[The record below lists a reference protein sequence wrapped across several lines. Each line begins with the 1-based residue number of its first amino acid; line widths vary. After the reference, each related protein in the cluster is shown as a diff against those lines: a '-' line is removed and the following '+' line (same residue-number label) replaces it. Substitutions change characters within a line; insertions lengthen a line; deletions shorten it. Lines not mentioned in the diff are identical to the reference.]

1 MKGKARRL
9 LSWVCVLALCMSL
22 LPVTALAI
30 GTNGYAEN
38 TYNDKESAQEAT
50 GVTANKTVRPNE
62 DGTYTVTLSVEGYTQ
77 DSSTTQDLPADI
89 VLVVDTSTSMADE
102 VGWKVCGCTEF
113 TEETVWFG
121 TMYVC
126 KECDTAYNNY
136 QPDSCTN
143 RISINRLDVAKDA
156 AKTFVNGLL
165 DSSND
170 VRIGLYDFS
179 GSNRTNV
186 ALTDGQQTLIAA
198 IEDLYM
204 PSWGNG
210 TDYGLGLRGAS
221 NILAESSNDRQKF
234 VVFLSD
240 GEPSDGENGG
250 REAADLKQDGVTI
263 FTVGIDI
270 GSEYGN
276 AAQALKNISSEDKEG
291 NKYFYE
297 ASSDGD
303 SGNALSDI
311 LEQIKETIPSLINAG
326 KNAVMTDVINTESFE
341 LVDPVEG
348 LDHKNGTLTWNIGDI
363 TGTKETVSFTI
374 KPKEGNTATG
384 AVHTNSD
391 VTLSFDSTKTGT
403 KVTFNEGAIGDPTVD
418 LYSVTYTD
426 GVAEEVFFDQITYNL
441 RPGSATPAFDGTPKR
456 EGYTFVGWSDGKN
469 TYEAGQE
476 LPRVSGDVTYTAQ
489 WKNNMTPTAHDITI
503 EVVLDGNTSSPISD
517 GNVDTYIGVNPYQNA
532 SESGDEN
539 WNPGRYNEGKVTY
552 DITYYDCKDIGFAA
566 KDGYVI
572 EAIDAD
578 LVYGQSG
585 CQGIYEINSSDLTQ
599 YGDYMADNVKGGS
612 TVTVYVRTLYSVE
625 YYLDGEK
632 QTEATYNDTTK
643 YVTGTTVFED
653 DIPSVPKPSNG
664 QGTGGYYH
672 VDCNCEEE
680 GKECK
685 HTGYTDVNGAQTPSD
700 ARLVIQQD
708 STITLPSLPT
718 KANYTVDGWWLD
730 QSCTDKPDFEVG
742 SEVLVSEVKPD
753 NGTVIKFYSEST
765 PVTAGY
771 TVKYVFLNENREEIA
786 GTDSWT
792 SGNNFP
798 KSGTAAIGEKV
809 TVIPPSIATGNN
821 NDHYILIS
829 EGHSCNITGDP
840 SKNVITV
847 TYALDNWGDK
857 DDSETGG
864 DGTPDYRQAL
874 IKYVVADGQENYG
887 SVTPGTQVETLTES
901 EGTYTGS
908 VTASSKATAEV
919 GYAFDYWTK
928 DSTDWKGWDSELS
941 DTFTAQGGKTY
952 TYTANFAEDTNKD
965 DIPDKYQA
973 FVNFVSADDKQGTV
987 SGDGT
992 TQVFTL
998 TDDNDNYVESGTIT
1012 PVNTEITITP
1022 ANGYAFD
1029 IWTEGEDDSAVNPFT
1044 AIEVNGGDTITFYA
1058 NFDTDE
1064 IGTKDPD
1071 KGDGIPDKYEAT
1083 VTYKVVGG
1091 TWRDDSAADIQ
1102 KVFDLKTYD
1111 EATGQWNPADP
1122 TPTLGDSIPNG
1133 MKPGTGYVEPGN
1145 WDATISKDTLVTGNV
1160 TYTYTF
1166 PEASPGLT
1174 VVKEA
1179 DETYVNVGEDI
1190 HYTVTVENT
1199 GDVALED
1206 VKVIDILWK
1215 DGDVISVQ
1223 VGESDPQNYEVAD
1236 GSVTIPEIPVTTSAE
1251 ITYTYTTTKTGEI
1264 SNTVTVESPT
1274 LPDGPTSTTEKVS
1287 VYDPS
1292 VAIQKELTSVSRG
1305 ESTITDDALQEFTAQ
1320 VGDKLTYQIT
1330 VTNDGVGPLGKV
1342 DVTDSLW
1349 GHGVNAVYIGN
1360 REDGTPV
1367 TDGGTVTIT
1376 ELGET
1381 ESETI
1386 TYTYTVQASDIGK
1399 QNISNTAIA
1408 STGTEEDDPKDDDT
1422 VNVPMDN
1429 YTVTITPADI
1439 TIYTGGDGYS
1449 GVTDGDGNV
1458 IPGTETSGLPEPG
1471 YFITLPASVRS
1482 WLESK
1487 DVGSTGQDLSGKLKF
1502 TYNVP
1507 GSDSEQV
1514 TREWILTYVGVHDN
1528 DSNVYSMAPTTNTP
1542 AVRLAFKDPVTGEA
1556 IKSDKILEMSEN
1568 SVCGTYN
1575 MTIDPGELDQ
1585 SEVKAVLTVDDD
1597 SITCQT
1603 KVDTGKL
1610 TIRSVVNQEN
1620 NTNSIATDSSTVD
1633 ADTITAVADENV
1645 NYYVNDSE
1653 VEVKNEGDRVQLLV
1667 DEVSNGEEFNAAM
1680 GADAIE
1686 RVTNAAGNTLSNAAY
1701 DLAYMDL
1708 VDTQNGNTV
1717 VTMGEDQ
1724 SLTIYWPVPDDAAE
1738 DSEFHVVHY
1747 TEMDRQNTT
1756 SESELESAKTIMPD
1770 TNTTTINGQKY
1781 VTFTTESFSPF
1792 ALVYEKAPDP
1802 VASLDVT
1809 KTLTAVNGKTPG
1821 SSVSVGDTLTYTI
1834 TVKNGEVALNNVTIT
1849 DTFTGKGDLVFNGYT
1864 ATENPAGTYT
1874 IELGNLEA
1882 NETVTITAT
1891 YKVLRADASSDL
1903 TNAVKVNGTNPGGG
1917 GDPTPGEDTETTPVN
1932 PYHPPIRPP
1941 EDPDKPELNTEDHYA
1956 YIVGYEDGSVQ
1967 PEGDIT
1973 RAEVATIFFRLL
1985 TDESRNEYWS
1995 QTNPYSD
2002 VSADDWFNNAVST
2015 LTNAGVLDGYE
2026 DGTFKPNGNI
2036 TRAEFA
2042 TITARF
2048 FEATYDGENLFPDIE
2063 GHWAQDY
2070 INEAANAGIVNGYED
2085 GTFRPQQY
2093 ITRAEAVTMVN
2104 RTIERHP
2111 DADHLLDDMIVW
2123 PDNPETAWYYEQIQE
2138 ATNSHE
2144 YTMNTDDEQNPYEIW
2159 TNLLPNRD
2167 WSELEKEWSDANDG
2181 AGSGEVV

>member
-908 VTASSKATAEV
+908 VTASSKATAND
-919 GYAFDYWTK
+919 GYAFDHWTSPK
-928 DSTDWKGWDSELS
+928 SETSWNATLS
-941 DTFTAQGGKTY
+941 DTFTAQGGQTY
-952 TYTANFAEDTNKD
+952 TYTANFAKDTNKD
-965 DIPDKYQA
+965 DIPDKYQV
-973 FVNFVSADDKQGTV
+973 FVNFKSANTTQGNVSTKEGATSNTGITQVYTFENHAT
-987 SGDGT
+987 SGD
-992 TQVFTL
+992 V
-998 TDDNDNYVESGTIT
+998 T
-1012 PVNTEITITP
+1012 PSLAGVDVK
-1022 ANGYAFD
+1022 ANEGFAFD
-1029 IWTEGEDDSAVNPFT
+1029 IWTKDDGTDKVNPE
-1044 AIEVNGGDTITFYA
+1044 ALLEAVEGGTTITFYA
-1058 NFDTDE
+1058 RFT
-1064 IGTKDPD
+1064 
-1071 KGDGIPDKYEAT
+1071 A
-1083 VTYKVVGG
+1083 
-1091 TWRDDSAADIQ
+1091 
-1102 KVFDLKTYD
+1102 
-1111 EATGQWNPADP
+1111 
-1122 TPTLGDSIPNG
+1122 
-1133 MKPGTGYVEPGN
+1133 VE
-1145 WDATISKDTLVTGNV
+1145 NV
-1160 TYTYTF
+1160 TVNK
-1166 PEASPGLT
+1166 EL
-1174 VVKEA
+1174 VK
-1179 DETYVNVGEDI
+1179 VNN
-1190 HYTVTVENT
+1190 ENYDGT
-1199 GDVALED
+1199 SKVNSGDV
-1206 VKVIDILWK
+1206 
-1215 DGDVISVQ
+1215 
-1223 VGESDPQNYEVAD
+1223 
-1236 GSVTIPEIPVTTSAE
+1236 
-1251 ITYTYTTTKTGEI
+1251 
-1264 SNTVTVESPT
+1264 
-1274 LPDGPTSTTEKVS
+1274 
-1287 VYDPS
+1287 
-1292 VAIQKELTSVSRG
+1292 
-1305 ESTITDDALQEFTAQ
+1305 
-1320 VGDKLTYQIT
+1320 LTYQIT
-1330 VTNDGVGPLGKV
+1330 VQNTGGADATNGGNPFVLADTMWKDGAP
-1342 DVTDSLW
+1342 DNYQVTFTDANGNSQDLTGIYTIEGDS
-1349 GHGVNAVYIGN
+1349 VKIGAIPA
-1360 REDGTPV
+1360 RSQYV
-1367 TDGGTVTIT
+1367 F
-1376 ELGET
+1376 
-1381 ESETI
+1381 
-1386 TYTYTVQASDIGK
+1386 TYTYTVQQSDEGK
-1399 QNISNTAIA
+1399 TLENTATLA
-1408 STGTEEDDPKDDDT
+1408 YNAEETIEDT
-1422 VNVPMDN
+1422 VKVDVEKTHCIITYEYQSGSDGMQLPTEAEGFPPVPASQTLEIGGTVQLPTPETIQVRVEGGVWIFLGWYTDEGLLNPPIIARDDMTIIGLWVFNEAYTLTYDANGGDN
-1429 YTVTITPADI
+1429 GSVPTDSTAYTEGQTATLNTENKPTHAQAPTPEGSVITDEELVDVVFIGWSTTQTDKIFAAGEDYGDIVTQVTFQDQDITVYAVWGYDENGDGIADAQQIVITPADI
-1439 TIYTGGDGYS
+1439 TIYTGGQSYDGIVE
-1449 GVTDGDGNV
+1449 GENGEIAENNGM
-1458 IPGTETSGLPEPG
+1458 PEPG
-1471 YFITLPASVRS
+1471 FYFILPYELDNELGGRGNT
-1482 WLESK
+1482 E
-1487 DVGSTGQDLSGKLKF
+1487 DLTGKLRLHYENGDDIR
-1502 TYNVP
+1502 TWDLALYNEEAGTANKVYGKYYIYRLKP
-1507 GSDSEQV
+1507 VNNNDLVVRVEIQDGDRLVTSDQFDISLNGELYKEYTMTLYTNSVEQNLV
-1514 TREWILTYVGVHDN
+1514 TAQTNVDGTGTDWTPRDTQGIALGTGTLTIRGTNDETPVSPIQGDVIAPVEEITAKAAEGTEYTIN
-1528 DSNVYSMAPTTNTP
+1528 DSNLP
-1542 AVRLAFKDPVTGEA
+1542 
-1556 IKSDKILEMSEN
+1556 
-1568 SVCGTYN
+1568 
-1575 MTIDPGELDQ
+1575 
-1585 SEVKAVLTVDDD
+1585 
-1597 SITCQT
+1597 
-1603 KVDTGKL
+1603 
-1610 TIRSVVNQEN
+1610 VVNQ
-1620 NTNSIATDSSTVD
+1620 D
-1633 ADTITAVADENV
+1633 A
-1645 NYYVNDSE
+1645 
-1653 VEVKNEGDRVQLLV
+1653 VQLLNDSLVEGSTDALKDAIV
-1667 DEVSNGEEFNAAM
+1667 DEAAT
-1680 GADAIE
+1680 DDS
-1686 RVTNAAGNTLSNAAY
+1686 VTITEDYQFDFCYL
-1701 DLAYMDL
+1701 DL
-1708 VDTQNGNTV
+1708 VDTSNGNAYAT
-1717 VTMGEDQ
+1717 TNQPLE
-1724 SLTIYWPVPDDAAE
+1724 IYWPYPDGTNQDTTFYIAHFDGLDREFDPNNLENELNGAE
-1738 DSEFHVVHY
+1738 LKIYSANTDNSDLKLEN
-1747 TEMDRQNTT
+1747 TEQGIKIST
-1756 SESELESAKTIMPD
+1756 ST
-1770 TNTTTINGQKY
+1770 
-1781 VTFTTESFSPF
+1781 FSPF
-1792 ALVYEKAPDP
+1792 VLVYNQKDAAAP
-1802 VASLDVT
+1802 SLTVD
-1809 KTLTAVNGKTPG
+1809 KELTAVNGKAPG
-1821 SSVSVGDTLTYTI
+1821 SSVSVNDTLTYTI
-1834 TVKNGEVALNNVTIT
+1834 TVTNNGNVDLTDVSVK
-1849 DTFTGKGDLVFNGYT
+1849 DTFNGKGTLNFAASDDYT
-1864 ATENPAGTYT
+1864 ATNNNDGTYT
-1874 IELGNLEA
+1874 ITLNSNLA
-1882 NETVTITAT
+1882 VDNSVKITAT
-1891 YKVLRADASSDL
+1891 YKVLRGDANGTL
-1903 TNAVKVNGTNPGGG
+1903 TNAVSVTGKTTDGTEI
-1917 GDPTPGEDTETTPVN
+1917 PTPGGDTEETPVN
-1932 PYHPPIRPP
+1932 PYRPPIRPP

-2111 DADHLLDDMIVW
+2111 DADHLLDDMITW

-2159 TNLLPNRD
+2159 TKLLPNRD

>member
-566 KDGYVI
+566 KGGYVI

-585 CQGIYEINSSDLTQ
+585 CHGIYDTSNPPEGVNEDTVKG
-599 YGDYMADNVKGGS
+599 YGDYMADNVQGGS
-612 TVTVYVRTLYSVE
+612 TVTVYVRTLYTVA
-625 YYLDGEK
+625 YYLDG
-632 QTEATYNDTTK
+632 TSLTDSPYNDTTQ
-643 YVTGTTVFED
+643 YVAGTTELTPTTGTAQN
-653 DIPSVPKPSNG
+653 PNG
-664 QGTGGYYH
+664 DTYYH
-672 VDCNCEEE
+672 VDCSCADKDN
-680 GKECK
+680 CK
-685 HTGYTDVNGAQTPSD
+685 HVGYTDATGGQPETKYVVTFPQKT
-700 ARLVIQQD
+700 Q
-708 STITLPSLPT
+708 ITLPNPPI
-718 KANYTVDGWWLD
+718 KANYSVDGWYLD
-730 QSCTDKPDFEVG
+730 ANCTG
-742 SEVLVSEVKPD
+742 IQYQAGGAVSVSDVKPAS
-753 NGTVIKFYSEST
+753 GTVIKFYSKST
-765 PVTAGY
+765 VNTAAY
-771 TVKYVFLNENREEIA
+771 TVKYVFLDGNGDPIQ
-786 GTDSWT
+786 GTEDWT
-792 SGNNFP
+792 SDNSFP
-798 KSGTAAIGEKV
+798 KSGSAAIGSTVDLTETNPSLPTTV
-809 TVIPPSIATGNN
+809 TRDDGSNYALVDGDYSCTITDEGPNN
-821 NDHYILIS
+821 
-829 EGHSCNITGDP
+829 
-840 SKNVITV
+840 ITV
-847 TYALDNWGDK
+847 TYALDNWNDEGNA
-857 DDSETGG
+857 ETGG
-864 DGTPDYRQAL
+864 DNTPDYQQAL
-874 IKYVVADGQENYG
+874 IKYVSNENG
-887 SVTPGTQVETLTES
+887 SVAPQLDVITLSKQDGNNKYSGEA
-901 EGTYTGS
+901 
-908 VTASSKATAEV
+908 TANSKATAAE
-919 GYAFDYWTK
+919 GYAFDYWTEPGDETSWNATLN
-928 DSTDWKGWDSELS
+928 DS
-941 DTFTAQGGKTY
+941 FTAQGGQTY
-952 TYTANFAEDTNKD
+952 TYTANFAEDKNGDGT
-965 DIPDKYQA
+965 PDKYQV
-973 FVNFVSADDKQGTV
+973 FVNFKSANTTQGNVSTKEGATSNTGITQVYTFENHAT
-987 SGDGT
+987 SGD
-992 TQVFTL
+992 V
-998 TDDNDNYVESGTIT
+998 T
-1012 PVNTEITITP
+1012 PSLAGGDVK
-1022 ANGYAFD
+1022 ANEGFAFD
-1029 IWTEGEDDSAVNPFT
+1029 IWTKDDGTDKVNPE
-1044 AIEVNGGDTITFYA
+1044 ALLEAVEGGTTITFYA
-1058 NFDTDE
+1058 RFT
-1064 IGTKDPD
+1064 
-1071 KGDGIPDKYEAT
+1071 A
-1083 VTYKVVGG
+1083 
-1091 TWRDDSAADIQ
+1091 
-1102 KVFDLKTYD
+1102 
-1111 EATGQWNPADP
+1111 
-1122 TPTLGDSIPNG
+1122 
-1133 MKPGTGYVEPGN
+1133 VE
-1145 WDATISKDTLVTGNV
+1145 NV
-1160 TYTYTF
+1160 TVNK
-1166 PEASPGLT
+1166 EL
-1174 VVKEA
+1174 VK
-1179 DETYVNVGEDI
+1179 VNN
-1190 HYTVTVENT
+1190 ENYDGT
-1199 GDVALED
+1199 SKVNSGDV
-1206 VKVIDILWK
+1206 
-1215 DGDVISVQ
+1215 
-1223 VGESDPQNYEVAD
+1223 
-1236 GSVTIPEIPVTTSAE
+1236 
-1251 ITYTYTTTKTGEI
+1251 
-1264 SNTVTVESPT
+1264 
-1274 LPDGPTSTTEKVS
+1274 
-1287 VYDPS
+1287 
-1292 VAIQKELTSVSRG
+1292 
-1305 ESTITDDALQEFTAQ
+1305 
-1320 VGDKLTYQIT
+1320 LTYQIT
-1330 VTNDGVGPLGKV
+1330 VQNTGGADATNGGNPFVLADTMWKDGAP
-1342 DVTDSLW
+1342 DNYQVTFTDANGNSQDLTGIYTIEGDS
-1349 GHGVNAVYIGN
+1349 VKIGAIPA
-1360 REDGTPV
+1360 RSQYV
-1367 TDGGTVTIT
+1367 F
-1376 ELGET
+1376 
-1381 ESETI
+1381 
-1386 TYTYTVQASDIGK
+1386 TYTYTVQQSDEGK
-1399 QNISNTAIA
+1399 TLENTATLA
-1408 STGTEEDDPKDDDT
+1408 YNAEETIEDT
-1422 VNVPMDN
+1422 VKVDVEKTHCIITYEYQSGSDGMQLPTEAEGFPPVPASQTLEIGGTVQLPTPETIQVRVEGGVWIFLGWYTDEGLLNPPIIARDDMTIIGLWVFNEAYTLTYDANGGDN
-1429 YTVTITPADI
+1429 GSVPTDSTAYTEGQTATLNTENKPTHAQAPTPEGSVITDEELVDVVFIGWSTTQTDKIFAAGEDYGDIVTQVTFQDQDITVYAVWGYDENGDGIADAQQIVITPADI
-1439 TIYTGGDGYS
+1439 TIYTGGQSYDGIVE
-1449 GVTDGDGNV
+1449 GENGEIAENNGM
-1458 IPGTETSGLPEPG
+1458 PEPG
-1471 YFITLPASVRS
+1471 FYFILPYELDNELGGRGNT
-1482 WLESK
+1482 E
-1487 DVGSTGQDLSGKLKF
+1487 DLTGKLRLHYENGDDIR
-1502 TYNVP
+1502 TWDLALYNEEAGTANKVYGKYYIYRLKP
-1507 GSDSEQV
+1507 VNNNDLVVRVEIQDGDRLVTSDQFDISLNGELYKEYTMTLYTNSVEQNLV
-1514 TREWILTYVGVHDN
+1514 TAQTNVDGTGTDWTPRDTQGIALGTGTLTIRGTNDETPVSPIQGDVIAPVEEITAKAAEGTEYTIN
-1528 DSNVYSMAPTTNTP
+1528 DSNLP
-1542 AVRLAFKDPVTGEA
+1542 
-1556 IKSDKILEMSEN
+1556 
-1568 SVCGTYN
+1568 
-1575 MTIDPGELDQ
+1575 
-1585 SEVKAVLTVDDD
+1585 
-1597 SITCQT
+1597 
-1603 KVDTGKL
+1603 
-1610 TIRSVVNQEN
+1610 VVNQ
-1620 NTNSIATDSSTVD
+1620 D
-1633 ADTITAVADENV
+1633 A
-1645 NYYVNDSE
+1645 
-1653 VEVKNEGDRVQLLV
+1653 VQLLNDSLVEGSTDALKDAIV
-1667 DEVSNGEEFNAAM
+1667 DEAAT
-1680 GADAIE
+1680 DDS
-1686 RVTNAAGNTLSNAAY
+1686 VTITEDYQFDFCYL
-1701 DLAYMDL
+1701 DL
-1708 VDTQNGNTV
+1708 VDTSNGNAYAT
-1717 VTMGEDQ
+1717 TNQPLE
-1724 SLTIYWPVPDDAAE
+1724 IYWPYPDGTNQDTTFYIAHFDGLDREFDPNNLENELNGAE
-1738 DSEFHVVHY
+1738 LKIYSANTDNSDLKLEN
-1747 TEMDRQNTT
+1747 TEQGIKIST
-1756 SESELESAKTIMPD
+1756 ST
-1770 TNTTTINGQKY
+1770 
-1781 VTFTTESFSPF
+1781 FSPF
-1792 ALVYEKAPDP
+1792 VLVYNQKDAAAP
-1802 VASLDVT
+1802 SLTVD
-1809 KTLTAVNGKTPG
+1809 KELTAVNGKTPG

-1834 TVKNGEVALNNVTIT
+1834 TVTNNGNVDLTNVSVK
-1849 DTFTGKGDLVFNGYT
+1849 DTFNGKGTLNFAASDDYT
-1864 ATENPAGTYT
+1864 ATNNNDGTYT
-1874 IELGNLEA
+1874 ITLNSNLA
-1882 NETVTITAT
+1882 VDNSVKITAT
-1891 YKVLRADASSDL
+1891 YKVLRGDANGTL
-1903 TNAVKVNGTNPGGG
+1903 TNAVSVTGKTTDGTEI
-1917 GDPTPGEDTETTPVN
+1917 PTPGEDTEETPVN

-1956 YIVGYEDGSVQ
+1956 YIVGYEDGTVQ

>member
-22 LPVTALAI
+22 LPVTALAS
-30 GTNGYAEN
+30 GTNGYAEH
-38 TYNDKESAQEAT
+38 TYNDKTSAQAAT
-50 GVTANKTVRPNE
+50 GVTANKTVTDNE
-62 DGTYTVTLSVEGYTQ
+62 DGTYTVTLSVKGYTQ

-89 VLVVDTSTSMADE
+89 VLVVDTSTSMNDR
-102 VGWKVCGCTEF
+102 VSSKRCGCTEF
-113 TEETVWFG
+113 TEGTGIFG
-121 TMYVC
+121 VTYYTC
-126 KECDTAYNNY
+126 NECDYVYYGYNL
-136 QPDSCTN
+136 PKSCTN
-143 RISINRLDVAKDA
+143 EIRINRLDVAKDA

-165 DSSND
+165 ESNND

-179 GSNRTNV
+179 GSNRANV
-186 ALTDGQQTLIAA
+186 ALTDKQQTLIAA

-204 PSWGNG
+204 PSWGDG

-221 NILAESSNDRQKF
+221 NILEKSSNDRQKF

-240 GEPSDGENGG
+240 GEPSDGENG
-250 REAADLKQDGVTI
+250 RWEAADLKQDGVTI

-326 KNAVMTDVINTESFE
+326 TSAVMTDVINTDSFE
-341 LVDPVEG
+341 LVDTVEG
-348 LDHKNGTLTWNIGDI
+348 LDHNNGTLTWNIGDI
-363 TGTKETVSFTI
+363 TRDEKTVSFTI
-374 KPKEGNTATG
+374 KPKADNIATG
-384 AVHTNSD
+384 AVHTNSN
-391 VTLSFDSTKTGT
+391 VSLSFDSTKTGT
-403 KVTFNEGAIGDPTVD
+403 MVTFEKGAIGDPTVD

-426 GVAEEVFFDQITYNL
+426 GVAEDVFSDRTTYNL
-441 RPGSATPAFDGTPKR
+441 RSGSATPEFEGTPKR
-456 EGYTFVGWSDGKN
+456 EGYTFVGWDDGST

-476 LPRVSGDVTYTAQ
+476 LPPVSGNVTYTAQ
-489 WKNNMTPTAHDITI
+489 WKNNMTPTANDITI
-503 EVVLDGNTSSPISD
+503 EVVLDGNTSSPISG
-517 GNVDTYIGVNPYQNA
+517 GNVDTYIDVNPYQNA

-566 KDGYVI
+566 KGGYVI

-585 CQGIYEINSSDLTQ
+585 CQGIYEINSSDLIQ

-625 YYLDGEK
+625 YYLDNTK
-632 QTEATYNDTTK
+632 LTEATYNDTTQ
-643 YVTGTTVFED
+643 YVTGTTVLEG
-653 DIPSVPKPSNG
+653 DIPSMPTPSDG
-664 QGTGGYYH
+664 RDAEGYYP

-680 GKECK
+680 DKECK

-708 STITLPSLPT
+708 NTITLPALPE
-718 KANYTVDGWWLD
+718 KADHTVDGWWLN
-730 QSCTDKPDFEVG
+730 SEGTGTKYTARTDYAVNADEA
-742 SEVLVSEVKPD
+742 E
-753 NGTVIKFYSEST
+753 NNIIKFYAKST
-765 PVTAGY
+765 ANTADY
-771 TVKYVFLNENREEIA
+771 TVEYVFLDKNGDPINDT
-786 GTDSWT
+786 GDWT
-792 SGNNFP
+792 SDVNTFPQGGTATIGDTVDLEKTNPALPKTVTRDDGNNYVLV
-798 KSGTAAIGEKV
+798 E
-809 TVIPPSIATGNN
+809 GNYSCEITDEGPN
-821 NDHYILIS
+821 N
-829 EGHSCNITGDP
+829 
-840 SKNVITV
+840 ITV
-847 TYALDNWGDK
+847 TYALDNWNDGDNT
-857 DDSETGG
+857 ETGG
-864 DGTPDYRQAL
+864 DGTPD
-874 IKYVVADGQENYG
+874 
-887 SVTPGTQVETLTES
+887 
-901 EGTYTGS
+901 
-908 VTASSKATAEV
+908 
-919 GYAFDYWTK
+919 
-928 DSTDWKGWDSELS
+928 
-941 DTFTAQGGKTY
+941 
-952 TYTANFAEDTNKD
+952 
-965 DIPDKYQA
+965 KYQV
-973 FVNFVSADDKQGTV
+973 FVNFVSANTEQGTV

-1012 PVNTEITITP
+1012 PVEDGITIDP
-1022 ANGYAFD
+1022 AEGYAFD
-1029 IWTEGEDDSAVNPFT
+1029 IWTEDDNAVNPFT
-1044 AIEVNGGDTITFYA
+1044 AREVDGGTTITFYA

-1064 IGTKDPD
+1064 IGTEEPD
-1071 KGDGIPDKYEAT
+1071 KGDGTPDKYQAT
-1083 VTYKVVGG
+1083 VTYQVVGG
-1091 TWRDDSAADIQ
+1091 TWSENNTDTVE
-1102 KVFDLKTYD
+1102 KVYTLYKKNED
-1111 EATGQWNPADP
+1111 GQWTKIDP
-1122 TPTLGDSIPNG
+1122 VPTIPESDIPDVGEITPEDQYML
-1133 MKPGTGYVEPGN
+1133 PGT
-1145 WDATISKDTLVTGNV
+1145 WDNDPEGQSVDADSDKNI
-1160 TYTYTF
+1160 YTYT
-1166 PEASPGLT
+1166 LT
-1174 VVKEA
+1174 QQA
-1179 DETYVNVGEDI
+1179 PSVNVEKNADKTSVKVGETI
-1190 HYTVTVENT
+1190 NYTVTVTNNGNVDLANVAVQDEMMNSTTVTVTARDSDGADVTPDGTWSENT
-1199 GDVALED
+1199 YTIANLPVGVTYTFEYSYTATEND
-1206 VKVIDILWK
+1206 VKSGV
-1215 DGDVISVQ
+1215 
-1223 VGESDPQNYEVAD
+1223 
-1236 GSVTIPEIPVTTSAE
+1236 
-1251 ITYTYTTTKTGEI
+1251 
-1264 SNTVTVESPT
+1264 SNTVTVDAPN
-1274 LPDGPTSTTEKVS
+1274 LPE
-1287 VYDPS
+1287 DPDDT
-1292 VAIQKELTSVSRG
+1292 V
-1305 ESTITDDALQEFTAQ
+1305 TITVNVLAPAIDIVKTLTAVNGGEVPADNNAQ
-1320 VGDKLTYQIT
+1320 VGDALTYTIT
-1330 VTNDGVGPLGKV
+1330 VTNTGNTPFEEITVTDTMWVSGKV
-1342 DVTDSLW
+1342 TT
-1349 GHGVNAVYIGN
+1349 AV
-1360 REDGTPV
+1360 
-1367 TDGGTVTIT
+1367 
-1376 ELGET
+1376 LGENQNIIDV
-1381 ESETI
+1381 SEGQYQHPNDLMPGTSIKI
-1386 TYTYTVQASDIGK
+1386 TYIYTVQSSDIGT
-1399 QNISNTAIA
+1399 NEISNTASV
-1408 STGTEEDDPKDDDT
+1408 STGTDPDDPTDKDT
-1422 VNVPMDN
+1422 VNVHMDD

-1439 TIYTGGDGYS
+1439 TIYTGGDGYN

-1458 IPGTETSGLPEPG
+1458 IAGSETSGLPEPG
-1471 YFITLPASVRS
+1471 YFITLPDSVRS

-1487 DVGSTGQDLSGKLKF
+1487 GVGSTGEDLSEKLRF
-1502 TYNVP
+1502 TYNVT
-1507 GSDSEQV
+1507 GSDGEQV

-1528 DSNVYSMAPTTNTP
+1528 DSNVYSMVPTTNTP
-1542 AVRLAFKDPVTGEA
+1542 AVRLAFTDPVTNEA
-1556 IKSDKILEMSEN
+1556 INSDKILEMSAN

-1585 SEVKAVLTVDDD
+1585 SKVKAVLTVEDD

-1620 NTNSIATDSSTVD
+1620 NTNSIATDSDTVD

-1645 NYYVNDSE
+1645 TYYVNDSE
-1653 VEVKNEGDRVQLLV
+1653 VKVENEGDRVQLLV
-1667 DEVSNGEEFNAAM
+1667 DQVSDNTDFNTAM
-1680 GADAIE
+1680 GNDA
-1686 RVTNAAGNTLSNAAY
+1686 VAKVNNALGEGNTLSNAAY

-1717 VTMGEDQ
+1717 VTMGDNQ
-1724 SLTIYWPVPDDAAE
+1724 SLFIYWPVPEDAAT

-1747 TEMDRQNTT
+1747 TGMDRENTVDADKLSAQNADVKTGEDAVAKVTIGDQEYVKFTT
-1756 SESELESAKTIMPD
+1756 S
-1770 TNTTTINGQKY
+1770 
-1781 VTFTTESFSPF
+1781 SFSPF

-1802 VASLDVT
+1802 VAKLEVT
-1809 KTLTAVNGKTPG
+1809 KTLTAVNSQPYTGG
-1821 SSVSVGDTLTYTI
+1821 SVSVNDTLTYTI
-1834 TVKNGEVALNNVTIT
+1834 TVKNGEVALKDVTIT
-1849 DTFTGKGDLVFNGYT
+1849 DTFTGKGDLNFTLPEG
-1864 ATENPAGTYT
+1864 ATVSENQDGTYT
-1874 IELGNLEA
+1874 INLGNLTAGQE
-1882 NETVTITAT
+1882 VIITAT
-1891 YKVLRADASSDL
+1891 YKVLRGDANGTL
-1903 TNAVKVNGTNPGGG
+1903 TNAVSVTGKTTDGTEI
-1917 GDPTPGEDTETTPVN
+1917 PTPGGDTEETPVN

-2070 INEAANAGIVNGYED
+2070 INEAANAGIVDGYPD
-2085 GTFRPQQY
+2085 GTFRPQQF

-2159 TNLLPNRD
+2159 TKLLPNRD